1 MQCSSCGTQLPVGVA
16 YCTTCGVATPYNVS
30 DSRVSPYDPTL
41 VSSPPSAPQYKPATD
56 YGSPPY
62 GVPPQNPYEPL
73 NSYAVPPQA
82 PPPPPSRR
90 PSVGLIALIVG
101 LILLLIAGSGVI
113 YYATVFRPNQL
124 HAQANSTAEAQ
135 STATMHAQQAA
146 TSQAQQA
153 TATAFAN
160 TPQGIYNRATSGRPV
175 LDDPLS
181 QNDTNNWYEGTG
193 NPSCTFTGGAYH
205 ASDQTKNNTLYC
217 AASSTNFSNFVYQIR
232 MTIVKGDFGGIFF
245 RFNIAKFKGYQFNI
259 GQDGKYSLYLSVDS
273 TGTYDQLLRSGS
285 SSFFK
290 TGLNQ
295 TNLIAIVASGS
306 NIYLYV
312 NKQYVTS
319 ASDSTY
325 NSGQIGVLAGDTTV
339 PTEVMFRN
347 AQVWNV

>member
-1 MQCSSCGTQLPVGVA
+1 M
-16 YCTTCGVATPYNVS
+16 
-30 DSRVSPYDPTL
+30 
-41 VSSPPSAPQYKPATD
+41 
-56 YGSPPY
+56 
-62 GVPPQNPYEPL
+62 
-73 NSYAVPPQA
+73 
-82 PPPPPSRR
+82 
-90 PSVGLIALIVG
+90 GLIALIVG

-160 TPQGIYNRATSGRPV
+160 TPQGIYNRATSGSPV

-181 QNDTNNWYEGTG
+181 QNDTNNWNEGTG
-193 NPSCTFTGGAYH
+193 NSSCTFTGGAYH
-205 ASDQTKNNTLYC
+205 ASDQLKNNTVYC
-217 AASSTNFSNFVYQIR
+217 SASSTNFSNFVYQVQ
-232 MTIVKGDFGGIFF
+232 MTIVKGEFGGIFF

-259 GQDGKYSLYLSVDS
+259 GQDGTYSLYLSVDS
-273 TGTYDQLLRSGS
+273 TGTHDQLLRSGS

-325 NSGQIGVLAGDTTV
+325 NSGQIGVLAGNITV

-347 AQVWNV
+347 AQVWNA